1 MRYSGKIAANQPISY
16 FQELPDFQVFRT
28 VIKYC
33 LIIII
38 VPVLSFFCSKIVLF
52 DALLRLAPI
61 TSSVYSAV
69 VAVIVLH
76 VTLGLYIYKAYNES
90 DRTPDKPIK
99 RD

>member
-1 MRYSGKIAANQPISY
+1 M
-16 FQELPDFQVFRT
+16 FQT

-38 VPVLSFFCSKIVLF
+38 IPILSFFTSKIVLF
-52 DALLRLAPI
+52 DGILRLAPI

-76 VTLGLYIYKAYNES
+76 VTLGLYIFKAYSETE
-90 DRTPDKPIK
+90 RTPAKAAKKD
-99 RD
+99 